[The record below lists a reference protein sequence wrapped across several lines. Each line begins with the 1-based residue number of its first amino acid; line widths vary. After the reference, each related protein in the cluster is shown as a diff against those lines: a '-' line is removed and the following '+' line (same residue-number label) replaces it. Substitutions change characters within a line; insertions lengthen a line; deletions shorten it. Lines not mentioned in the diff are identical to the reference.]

1 LIPFTKLIS
10 LTVIQF
16 SGTHCTSFAQLH
28 FKKAIY
34 IIKIKNL
41 LKIISFSFFIILES
55 TEDEDAEEL
64 TEDVEKDFFRTL
76 SMLKSKDPRIYDGKT
91 TFFATGPKDD
101 NGDVD
106 VDGVVKKK
114 EKKEKPLT
122 LGDLERKVM
131 LEKGGHYEEMDEFK
145 PTPRLD
151 LSWIKIGL
159 ESDLSWIKIGLNLD
173 KN

>member
-1 LIPFTKLIS
+1 M
-10 LTVIQF
+10 
-16 SGTHCTSFAQLH
+16 
-28 FKKAIY
+28 
-34 IIKIKNL
+34 
-41 LKIISFSFFIILES
+41 ISFSFFIILES

-91 TFFATGPKDD
+91 TFFATTSKDD

-106 VDGVVKKK
+106 GVGKKK

-145 PTPRLD
+145 QTPRLD
-151 LSWIKIGL
+151 FGF
-159 ESDLSWIKIGLNLD
+159 
-173 KN
+173 

>member
-1 LIPFTKLIS
+1 M
-10 LTVIQF
+10 
-16 SGTHCTSFAQLH
+16 
-28 FKKAIY
+28 
-34 IIKIKNL
+34 
-41 LKIISFSFFIILES
+41 FFIILES

-91 TFFATGPKDD
+91 TFFATGSKDD
-101 NGDVD
+101 NGD

-131 LEKGGHYEEMDEFK
+131 LEKGGHYEEMDDFK

-151 LSWIKIGL
+151 LS
-159 ESDLSWIKIGLNLD
+159 
-173 KN
+173 

>member
-1 LIPFTKLIS
+1 MLCFIS
-10 LTVIQF
+10 
-16 SGTHCTSFAQLH
+16 
-28 FKKAIY
+28 KAIY
-34 IIKIKNL
+34 LIKIKNI

-91 TFFATGPKDD
+91 TFFATTSKDD

-106 VDGVVKKK
+106 GVGKKK

-151 LSWIKIGL
+151 LS
-159 ESDLSWIKIGLNLD
+159 
-173 KN
+173 